1 MQIKLKSKGFLCFV
15 VVLCLGL
22 VFLLLMYQ
30 MGFRIT
36 YAPDLESSWDA
47 ISGTASWVSVIVSVL
62 GVIASF
68 LAVWS
73 AIQVPKKIAE
83 RQIKVDLFEKRYRVY
98 RTLILCDFFS
108 SLVYI
113 SKEPEDIKEFF
124 YKSFHD
130 LSESEKMFQ
139 YNLFAV
145 KYIQVT
151 ENLAESK
158 FLFSEDVWKGVY
170 KIVNSVQNLV
180 ETVKEGMSKEEFDK
194 AKQDY
199 LDAMKSCELKL
210 ILNKMEEELNLTKF

>member
-1 MQIKLKSKGFLCFV
+1 MLQKLKSKGFLCFV

-36 YAPDLESSWDA
+36 YAPDLENSWNA
-47 ISGTASWVSVIVSVL
+47 ISATASWVSA
-62 GVIASF
+62 IASF

-73 AIQVPKKIAE
+73 AIQVPKQIAE

-98 RTLILCDFFS
+98 RTLMSFDFFS
-108 SLVYI
+108 ALVSI
-113 SKEPEDIKEFF
+113 SKEPGDIEVFF
-124 YKSFHD
+124 YQSFCNI
-130 LSESEKMFQ
+130 SEEPKMYQ
-139 YNLFAV
+139 YKLFAA
-145 KYIQVT
+145 KYVQVT
-151 ENLAESK
+151 DNLAESK
-158 FLFSEDVWKGVY
+158 FLFSEDIWKGVC
-170 KIVNSVQNLV
+170 KIIESMQKLVQTG
-180 ETVKEGMSKEEFDK
+180 EKGMSKEEFDK

>member
-1 MQIKLKSKGFLCFV
+1 MLLLQKLKSKGFLCFV

-36 YAPDLESSWDA
+36 YAPDLENSWNA
-47 ISGTASWVSVIVSVL
+47 ISATASWVSA
-62 GVIASF
+62 IASF

-98 RTLILCDFFS
+98 RTLILCDSFS
-108 SLVYI
+108 ALVSI
-113 SKEPEDIKEFF
+113 STGLADIEIFF
-124 YKSFHD
+124 YQSFCNI
-130 LSESEKMFQ
+130 SEEPKMYQ
-139 YNLFAV
+139 YKLFAA
-145 KYIQVT
+145 KYVQVT
-151 ENLAESK
+151 ETLAESK
-158 FLFSEDVWKGVY
+158 FLFSEDIWKGVC
-170 KIVNSVQNLV
+170 KIIESVQKLV
-180 ETVKEGMSKEEFDK
+180 PTGEKGMSKEEFDK

>member
-1 MQIKLKSKGFLCFV
+1 MLQKLKSKGFLCFV

-36 YAPDLESSWDA
+36 YAPDLENSWNA
-47 ISGTASWVSVIVSVL
+47 ISATASWVSA
-62 GVIASF
+62 IASF

-98 RTLILCDFFS
+98 RTLILCDSFS
-108 SLVYI
+108 ALVSI
-113 SKEPEDIKEFF
+113 STGLADIEIFF
-124 YKSFHD
+124 YQSFCNI
-130 LSESEKMFQ
+130 SEEPKMYQ
-139 YNLFAV
+139 YKLFAA
-145 KYIQVT
+145 KYVQVT
-151 ENLAESK
+151 ETLAESK
-158 FLFSEDVWKGVY
+158 FLFSEDIWKGVC
-170 KIVNSVQNLV
+170 KIIESVQKLV
-180 ETVKEGMSKEEFDK
+180 PTGEKGMSKEEFDK